1 MSARRTLRAI
11 LANTDSNRIQTG
23 QFCTNAPGVS
33 IGLQRRCEPAVINDL
48 SRNAASGRNTS
59 LINLSACRK
68 KTRDYFAEAQL
79 AHIHRLP
86 VRYPPHAV
94 LEWIKMPERRSKR
107 DQRRIGDP
115 PILGRRFLDSG
126 DGLAPE
132 NVGPLDLLGRLLLHD
147 SSRPVVI
154 ERAHGAKI
162 VCNFE
167 HLWTAVVMAMT
178 STMAMAMMMAM
189 TMAMTMARMMAV
201 TMVRMVPLS
210 SSSIRGGFY
219 LSVVENL
226 FSSTRYLHKK
236 VA

>member
-1 MSARRTLRAI
+1 MRRTLRAI

-79 AHIHRLP
+79 AHTHRLP
-86 VRYPPHAV
+86 VRDSPHAV

-126 DGLAPE
+126 DGLAPKTS
-132 NVGPLDLLGRLLLHD
+132 VPSVPCCSTIHQGR
-147 SSRPVVI
+147 
-154 ERAHGAKI
+154 
-162 VCNFE
+162 
-167 HLWTAVVMAMT
+167 W
-178 STMAMAMMMAM
+178 
-189 TMAMTMARMMAV
+189 
-201 TMVRMVPLS
+201 
-210 SSSIRGGFY
+210 
-219 LSVVENL
+219 
-226 FSSTRYLHKK
+226 
-236 VA
+236 

>member
-1 MSARRTLRAI
+1 
-11 LANTDSNRIQTG
+11 
-23 QFCTNAPGVS
+23 
-33 IGLQRRCEPAVINDL
+33 
-48 SRNAASGRNTS
+48 
-59 LINLSACRK
+59 
-68 KTRDYFAEAQL
+68 
-79 AHIHRLP
+79 
-86 VRYPPHAV
+86 
-94 LEWIKMPERRSKR
+94 MPERRSKR

-132 NVGPLDLLGRLLLHD
+132 NVGPLDLLGPLLLHD

-178 STMAMAMMMAM
+178 STMARMMAM
-189 TMAMTMARMMAV
+189 TMAMTMARMMARMMAV
-201 TMVRMVPLS
+201 TMVRMVPLAS
-210 SSSIRGGFY
+210 RRFLY
-219 LSVVENL
+219 LSRVENL